1 MKVQHLLKRR
11 VALVAVAA
19 AIALGASACG
29 FANVSATP
37 PSDPIQNGVL
47 QAMNSDRQANGVPP
61 LQWSPKLANTA
72 GSWASVEASVNNMY
86 HQNLTNVLNSPDYNG
101 WYTLG
106 ENLLVGPGTMTPAEM
121 ESLWM
126 NSSAHRANILNR
138 SFNAA
143 GVGYVRSADGRI
155 WVVVDFGGV

>member
-1 MKVQHLLKRR
+1 MKLQHLLKRR

-37 PSDPIQNGVL
+37 PADGVQNGVL
-47 QAMNSDRQANGVPP
+47 QAMNTDRQANGVPP
-61 LQWSPKLANTA
+61 LQWSPKLSNTA
-72 GSWASVEASVNNMY
+72 GNWAANEAAVNTMY
-86 HQNLTNVLNSPDYNG
+86 HQNLTALLYSSDYNG

-106 ENLLVGPGTMTPAEM
+106 ENLIVGPGGMSVAEM
-121 ESLWM
+121 ETAWM
-126 NSSAHRANILNR
+126 NSPPHHANIVNR
-138 SFNAA
+138 SFNAV
-143 GVGYVRSADGRI
+143 GIGYVHGPDGRI

>member
-1 MKVQHLLKRR
+1 MKLQHVLRRR

-19 AIALGASACG
+19 VIALGASACG
-29 FANVSATP
+29 FANLSATP
-37 PSDPIQNGVL
+37 PADGVQNGVPR
-47 QAMNSDRQANGVPP
+47 ARNSDRQANGVPP

-72 GSWASVEASVNNMY
+72 GGWADNESRVNSMY
-86 HQNLTNVLNSPDYNG
+86 HQDLTALLYSSDYNG

-106 ENLLVGPGTMTPAEM
+106 ENLIVGPGSMSVAQM
-121 ESLWM
+121 ETAWM
-126 NSSAHRANILNR
+126 NSPAHRSNILNG

-143 GVGYVRSADGRI
+143 GVGYVRGPDGRL

>member
-1 MKVQHLLKRR
+1 MRVHHLLKRR

-29 FANVSATP
+29 FANTSATP
-37 PSDPIQNGVL
+37 PTDAVQNGVL
-47 QAMNSDRQANGVPP
+47 QAMNADRQANGVPP

-72 GSWASVEASVNNMY
+72 GNWAANESRVNSMY
-86 HQNLTNVLNSPDYNG
+86 HQDLSALLYSPDYAG

-106 ENLLVGPGTMTPAEM
+106 ENLLVGPGGMSVAQM
-121 ESLWM
+121 EQAWM
-126 NSSAHRANILNR
+126 NSPAHRANILNR

-143 GVGYVRSADGRI
+143 GVGYVRGPDGRL
-155 WVVVDFGGV
+155 WTVVDFGGV

>member
-29 FANVSATP
+29 LANTTATP
-37 PSDPIQNGVL
+37 PTDGIENGVL
-47 QAMNSDRQANGVPP
+47 QAMNGDRQANGLPP
-61 LQWSPKLANTA
+61 LQWSPKLSNTA
-72 GSWASVEASVNNMY
+72 GSWAWNEANVNSMY
-86 HQNLTNVLNSPDYNG
+86 HQDLTALLYSADYNG

-106 ENLLVGPGTMTPAEM
+106 ENLLVGPGNMSVAQM
-121 ESLWM
+121 ESAWM
-126 NSSAHRANILNR
+126 NSPAHRSNILNR

-143 GVGYVRSADGRI
+143 GVGYVVGGDGRI
-155 WVVVDFGGV
+155 WVVVDFGGI

>member
-1 MKVQHLLKRR
+1 MKLQHMLKRR

-29 FANVSATP
+29 FANISATP
-37 PSDPIQNGVL
+37 PSDAVQNGVL
-47 QAMNSDRQANGVPP
+47 QAMNSDRQANGVPA

-72 GSWASVEASVNNMY
+72 GSWAANEARNNNMY
-86 HQNLTNVLNSPDYNG
+86 HQDLSALLYSADYSG

-106 ENLLVGPGTMTPAEM
+106 ENLLVGPGNMSVAQM
-121 ESLWM
+121 ESAWM
-126 NSSAHRANILNR
+126 NSPAHRANVLNR

-143 GVGYVRSADGRI
+143 GVGYVRGGDGRL

>member
-11 VALVAVAA
+11 VALVAVAV

-29 FANVSATP
+29 FANTSATP
-37 PSDPIQNGVL
+37 PSDAVQNGVL
-47 QAMNSDRQANGVPP
+47 QAMNSDRAANGLPA

-72 GSWASVEASVNNMY
+72 GSWAANEAAVNNMY
-86 HQNLTNVLNSPDYNG
+86 HQNLTALLYSDTYSG

-106 ENLLVGPGTMTPAEM
+106 ENLIVGPGGMSVAQM
-121 ESLWM
+121 ESAWM

-138 SFNAA
+138 SFNAV
-143 GVGYVRSADGRI
+143 GVGYVRGGDGRI

>member
-1 MKVQHLLKRR
+1 MKLQHMLKRR

-29 FANVSATP
+29 FANISATP
-37 PSDPIQNGVL
+37 PSDAVQNGVL
-47 QAMNSDRQANGVPP
+47 QAMNSDRQANGVPA

-72 GSWASVEASVNNMY
+72 GSWAANEARVNNMY
-86 HQNLTNVLNSPDYNG
+86 HQDLSSLLYSADYSG

-106 ENLLVGPGTMTPAEM
+106 ENLLVGPGNMSVAQM
-121 ESLWM
+121 ESAWM
-126 NSSAHRANILNR
+126 NSPAHRTNILNR

-143 GVGYVRSADGRI
+143 GVGFVQGGDGRL

>member
-1 MKVQHLLKRR
+1 MSVKHLMKRR
-11 VALVAVAA
+11 FALVAVAA

-29 FANVSATP
+29 FANVSSAP
-37 PSDPIQNGVL
+37 PSDAIQNGVL
-47 QAMNSDRQANGVPP
+47 QAMNSDRQANGLPA

-72 GSWASVEASVNNMY
+72 GNWAANEAQVNSMY
-86 HQNLTNVLNSPDYNG
+86 HQDLTALLYSADYNG

-106 ENLLVGPGTMTPAEM
+106 ENLIVGPASMSVAQM
-121 ESLWM
+121 ESAWM
-126 NSSAHRANILNR
+126 NSPAHRQNILNR

-143 GVGYVRSADGRI
+143 GVGYIQGGDGRM